1 MSIDHFKSTYGL
13 KDQDFLLIPY
23 GSRVYGTNS
32 ENSDYDYLAIIVN
45 DRLLAPD
52 NGYTGIEYSNDNINI
67 TLYDRIDWQ
76 NQLNEH
82 KIHTLE
88 GYFHPSKLGRDVFK
102 FKLNL
107 VQLRHT
113 LSEKAGHSFV
123 KAKKKIEIAKEYYI
137 GWKSLFH
144 SLRILKFA
152 IQVAKFGEIV
162 DFSEANHYW
171 DEIKSAQQYNWD
183 YFKQKYQPEYNRL
196 STEFKKLA
204 PKE

>member
-23 GSRVYGTNS
+23 GSRVYGTS
-32 ENSDYDYLAIIVN
+32 QVESDYDYLAIIIN
-45 DRLLAPD
+45 DRLKGL
-52 NGYTGIEYSNDNINI
+52 TGIEYNHDDLNI

-76 NQLNEH
+76 DQLNNH

-88 GYFHPSKLGRDVFK
+88 GYFHPSKLCQNKFK
-102 FKLNL
+102 FKLDL
-107 VQLRHT
+107 VKLRHE
-113 LSEKAGHSFV
+113 LSEKASHSFV